1 MGTQKS
7 VASLVCPLCVK
18 RSQTQFLT
26 FSLHISKMMCLG
38 KDDLF
43 YILNICLFHKS
54 LKYFLNEK
62 QEGQHRDYFALIY
75 ETGNK
80 NECLMKAY
88 NEQRVTIENILILK
102 SATSDF

>member
-1 MGTQKS
+1 
-7 VASLVCPLCVK
+7 
-18 RSQTQFLT
+18 
-26 FSLHISKMMCLG
+26 MCLG
-38 KDDLF
+38 KDDLI

-80 NECLMKAY
+80 KWMPYESIQRAKVDNREYFNTKSGLQIFKYLQIKINE
-88 NEQRVTIENILILK
+88 
-102 SATSDF
+102 